1 MRTSLTFL
9 QGRQGVFFL
18 FLVPLLLLIVFWE
31 QTPKL
36 QVVATASNDV
46 LFEEEIQPGDTFFHE
61 YIHSVMK
68 TPIREVFEI
77 NDDFEIVSK
86 ETWTQAFG
94 AGIPYDS
101 NEPIRKEDDFYIIPD
116 DGRVVE
122 ELRLIPS
129 NLYTHTFEFKNET
142 LYLSDMEEDDR
153 RVMIHVQGG

>member
-1 MRTSLTFL
+1 MRNILLFL
-9 QGRQGVFFL
+9 QGRRGIFLL
-18 FLVPLLLLIVFWE
+18 FLAILLLLIVFWE

-36 QVVATASNDV
+36 QVVATETDDV
-46 LFEEEIQPGDTFFHE
+46 LFEEEIQPGDTFYHE

-77 NDDFEIVSK
+77 NDDFEVVPK
-86 ETWTQAFG
+86 ETWTKAFG
-94 AGIPYDS
+94 AGIPYES
-101 NEPIRKEDDFYIIPD
+101 NETIRKEDGFYVIPD

-129 NLYTHTFEFKNET
+129 NLYTHTFQFKDER
-142 LYLSDMEEDDR
+142 LYLSEMEENNR

>member
-1 MRTSLTFL
+1 MRSILAFL
-9 QGRQGVFFL
+9 QGRRGVFLL
-18 FLVPLLLLIVFWE
+18 FLAFLLLLIVFWE
-31 QTPKL
+31 QAPKL
-36 QVVATASNDV
+36 QVVATESDDV
-46 LFEEEIQPGDTFFHE
+46 LFSEEIEPGDTFFHE

-77 NDDFEIVSK
+77 NSDFEIVSK

-94 AGIPYDS
+94 AGIPYES
-101 NEPIRKEDDFYIIPD
+101 NEPIRKEDDFYVIPD

-129 NLYTHTFEFKNET
+129 NLYTHTFQFKNKT
-142 LYLSDMEEDDR
+142 LYLSDMAENDR

>member
-1 MRTSLTFL
+1 MRNIPGFL
-9 QGRQGVFFL
+9 QGRWGVFLL
-18 FLVPLLLLIVFWE
+18 FLAILLLLAVFWE

-36 QVVATASNDV
+36 QVVATESDDV
-46 LFEEEIQPGDTFFHE
+46 LFEEEIEPGDTFFHE

-77 NDDFEIVSK
+77 NDDFEVVPK

-94 AGIPYDS
+94 AGIPYEA
-101 NEPIRKEDDFYIIPD
+101 NEPIRQENGFYVIPD

-129 NLYTHTFEFKNET
+129 NLYTHTFQFKNET
-142 LYLSDMEEDDR
+142 LDLSDMEEDDR
-153 RVMIHVQGG
+153 RIMIHVQGG

>member
-1 MRTSLTFL
+1 MRGILAFL
-9 QGRQGVFFL
+9 QGRWSL
-18 FLVPLLLLIVFWE
+18 FLPFLAILLLLAVFWE

-36 QVVATASNDV
+36 QVIATASDDV
-46 LFEEEIQPGDTFFHE
+46 LLEEEIEPGDTFFHE

-77 NDDFEIVSK
+77 NEDFEVVPI

-94 AGIPYDS
+94 AGIPYEAD
-101 NEPIRKEDDFYIIPD
+101 EPIRKEEGFYVIPD

-129 NLYTHTFEFKNET
+129 NLYTHTFQFKDET

>member
-1 MRTSLTFL
+1 MRGILAFL
-9 QGRQGVFFL
+9 QGRWSL
-18 FLVPLLLLIVFWE
+18 FLPFLAILLLLAVFWE

-36 QVVATASNDV
+36 QVIATASDDV
-46 LFEEEIQPGDTFFHE
+46 LLEEEIEPGDTFFHE

-77 NDDFEIVSK
+77 NEDFEVITK

-94 AGIPYDS
+94 AGIPYEAD
-101 NEPIRKEDDFYIIPD
+101 EPIRKEEGFYVIPD
-116 DGRVVE
+116 DGRIVE

-129 NLYTHTFEFKNET
+129 NLYTHTFQFKDEI